1 MTRLEDAL
9 EALELGA
16 GALGFVFYPPSP
28 RYLTFQQAEAIVKKL
43 PVEGEKVGVFVKFNL
58 EEAEKIALQ
67 IGLTGVQIY
76 EPQSI
81 PRKDLLHILAFR
93 ISKNLPDLNRYSWA
107 DYFLLDS
114 FSSQCYGGSGQ
125 RFNWKLLGQEKFNRP
140 LILAG
145 GLTPENVS
153 EAILTTNVDAV
164 DVSSGVETSP
174 GIKDKVKLKKFIQ
187 QANLAF
193 SERKVF
199 KESKDA
205 SR

>member
-1 MTRLEDAL
+1 MEDAI

-28 RYLTFQQAEAIVKKL
+28 RYLTFQQAEAIIKKL
-43 PVEGEKVGVFVKFNL
+43 PVKGEKIGVFVDFDL
-58 EEAEKIALQ
+58 EKAEKIALE

-76 EPQSI
+76 RPQPVI
-81 PRKDLLHILAFR
+81 KKDLFYIFAFR
-93 ISKNLPDLNRYSWA
+93 ISKTLPDLDLFSWA

-114 FSSQCYGGSGQ
+114 FSLQSYGGSGQ
-125 RFNWKLLGQEKFNRP
+125 KFNWGLLSNKRFSRP
-140 LILAG
+140 VILAG
-145 GLTPENVS
+145 GLTPENVF

-174 GIKDKVKLKKFIQ
+174 GIKDRIKLKKFIK

-193 SERKVF
+193 TDRRAFDER
-199 KESKDA
+199 KDA